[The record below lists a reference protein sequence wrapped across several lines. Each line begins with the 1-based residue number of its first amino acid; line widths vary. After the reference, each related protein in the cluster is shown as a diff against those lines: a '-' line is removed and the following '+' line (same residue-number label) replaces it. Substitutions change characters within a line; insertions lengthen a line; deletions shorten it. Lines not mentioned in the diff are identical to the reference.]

1 MLGELNMAHTMQ
13 KRLKRSRHQNPAV
26 QNDTP
31 EGALSNQ
38 NIEVGGL
45 YFNLK
50 LI

>member
-1 MLGELNMAHTMQ
+1 MLGEQNMAHIVQ
-13 KRLKRSRHQNPAV
+13 KRLKRSRHQPPAV

-45 YFNLK
+45 HFNLE
-50 LI
+50 LV